1 MTWNDR
7 MTSSHTTET
16 NSAESDL
23 LRFER
28 QFQSID
34 ALLSSG
40 DHSAPAAGDAQISSA
55 QILIIDDEP
64 VNLKVAKK
72 YLKEA
77 GYQNVTATNDSR
89 NALSLIRQQQPA
101 LILLDLMMPDVDG
114 LELLRALRA
123 DPSLRQIPVI
133 VLTATDERSVKR
145 EALELGASDF
155 LTKPVDPTD
164 LLPRIRNVL
173 GVKAFQDHLQ
183 HYARELERQVHE
195 RTAELETSRLEVIY
209 CLGRAAEYRDNET
222 GKHVVRVGRF
232 VGVIARA
239 LGLDEKTAALFENAA
254 PLHDMGKIGI
264 PDAVLLKP
272 GRLDESEFEIMRKHA
287 EYGCDI
293 VSTINRDSWKDYAS
307 HTQLGAAMM
316 HRTCSP
322 LLRAASIIALTH
334 HEKWDG
340 SGYPNRLKG
349 EEIPIE
355 GRITAVADVFDALS
369 SKRPYKPALPFDEC
383 FKVMEEN
390 RGTHFDPHV
399 LDAFF
404 SRKDQIIRI
413 KLDNADEE

>member
-1 MTWNDR
+1 MTAQATQINYGQTKEDR
-7 MTSSHTTET
+7 IDRQLQTIDSLLQECT
-16 NSAESDL
+16 NTGTGSEAV
-23 LRFER
+23 
-28 QFQSID
+28 
-34 ALLSSG
+34 
-40 DHSAPAAGDAQISSA
+40 ISSA
-55 QILIIDDEP
+55 EILIIDDEP
-64 VNLKVAKK
+64 VNLKLVKK

-77 GYQNVTATNDSR
+77 GYANVQVTSDSQ
-89 NALSLIRQQQPA
+89 AGLSLIRKQHPA
-101 LILLDLMMPDVDG
+101 LVLLDLMMPEVDG
-114 LELLRALRA
+114 LELLRRMRA

-133 VLTATDERSVKR
+133 VLTATDEREVKR
-145 EALELGASDF
+145 TALELGASDF

-183 HYARELERQVHE
+183 HYARELERQVQE
-195 RTAELETSRLEVIY
+195 RTAELEASRLEVIY

-222 GKHVVRVGRF
+222 GRHIVRVGRF

-239 LGLDEKTAALFENAA
+239 LGMDEASAMLLETAA

-272 GRLDESEFEIMRKHA
+272 GRLDEEEFQIMQKHA

-293 VSTINRDSWKDYAS
+293 VSTINRNGRNEFSS
-307 HTQLGAAMM
+307 HTSLGAEMM

-322 LLRAASIIALTH
+322 LLKAASIIALTH
-334 HEKWDG
+334 HERWDG
-340 SGYPNRLKG
+340 TGYPCRLKG

-369 SKRPYKPALPFDEC
+369 SKRPYKPALAYDEC
-383 FKVMEEN
+383 FRIMEES
-390 RGTHFDPHV
+390 RGKHFDPQV

-404 SRKDQIIRI
+404 SCRDEIIRI
-413 KLDNADEE
+413 KEENADEE